1 MIFFIYLYDKL
12 VNVITCAT
20 FFVISFFFSCE
31 KGRPAKE
38 ASYYMGETTV
48 EPPIRTVCEERW

>member
-1 MIFFIYLYDKL
+1 MISLL
-12 VNVITCAT
+12 MSLRVQ
-20 FFVISFFFSCE
+20 FFVISFFLSCE